1 MTGRFEIQGVS
12 NKPLI
17 RDCLLSINL
26 ENLLLLGCFL
36 INTSGQAILFCGK
49 FIGGCLQKKASLAG
63 RGLFKLCLRQCAFGN
78 RGVYGSEAD

>member
-1 MTGRFEIQGVS
+1 MTSRFEIRGIS

-36 INTSGQAILFCGK
+36 INTSGKAILFCGK
-49 FIGGCLQKKASLAG
+49 FIGGSLQKQTALAG
-63 RGLFKLCLRQCAFGN
+63 WGL
-78 RGVYGSEAD
+78 SI

>member
-1 MTGRFEIQGVS
+1 MTDRFEIQGVS

-36 INTSGQAILFCGK
+36 INTSGKAILFCGK
-49 FIGGCLQKKASLAG
+49 F
-63 RGLFKLCLRQCAFGN
+63 
-78 RGVYGSEAD
+78 